1 MVYHLVYKYYVL
13 FDVEMHYQLDGLGK
27 KIRKFEDIVQK
38 LGERNMWLLHGDNEV
53 QGPSYKVKKILILV
67 IFITF
72 HIGEEEK
79 SN

>member
-13 FDVEMHYQLDGLGK
+13 FDVEMHYQLYGLRK
-27 KIRKFEDIVQK
+27 KIRKFENIENK
-38 LGERNMWLLHGDNEV
+38 LGKRNMWIFHGDNEA
-53 QGPSYKVKKILILV
+53 QGPPYKVKKILILV